1 MELGPSGN
9 GGHAGMTSDAVE
21 WGYDGPIGPENWG
34 SLSEEYAACATGRQ
48 QSPIDITGYV
58 ERDAEPL
65 SFSYVTDAVE
75 VRNDGKAVHFDYP
88 PGNTMNIGNKVLT
101 LLSAHLH
108 SPSEHLLDGAGFAA
122 ELHMIH
128 ADTEGNL
135 AVVGQFFSLGGA
147 NAAVQAVLD
156 AAPATGETVTDG
168 VGLNAGNFTPDG
180 HGYYRYDGSKTTPPC
195 DEPVDWFVMR
205 APKTISQEQVDGLLA
220 LSGGPSNRP
229 VQPIGGRVIIFSDAP

>member
-1 MELGPSGN
+1 MS
-9 GGHAGMTSDAVE
+9 SDAVE
-21 WGYDGPIGPENWG
+21 WGYDGPNGPENWG
-34 SLSEEYAACATGRQ
+34 SLTEEYAACAIGKQ
-48 QSPIDITGYV
+48 QSPVDISGYV
-58 ERDAEPL
+58 ERGAEPL
-65 SFSYVTDAVE
+65 SFSYGTDAAE

-101 LLSAHLH
+101 LLSAHMH

-128 ADTEGNL
+128 AYTDGNL

-156 AAPATGETVTDG
+156 AAPAAGETVSQG
-168 VGLNAGNFTPDG
+168 VRLNAGDYTPDG
-180 HGYYRYDGSKTTPPC
+180 HVYYRYDGSKTTPPC

-205 APKTISQEQVDGLLA
+205 APKTISQEQVDGLLT

-229 VQPIGGRVIIFSDAP
+229 VQPIGDRVIIVSDAQ